1 MKKLLNTLYVTTQG
15 ASLRK
20 ERETIRIT
28 IEKQQ
33 VHIPIHTLDSV
44 CCFGNI
50 YVSPYLL
57 GALAE
62 SGVLVSYMT
71 EYGKFLARV
80 EGKKR
85 GNVLLRRA
93 QYRAVDSEEASSV
106 VASMLQA
113 KIANSR
119 SVLMRYL
126 RDHGSADVVQGSACD
141 EGGGQVQDERQAL
154 HERRVQD
161 TDGQVQA
168 VWRVQQSRDKRNVQ
182 PAQQAQQSQDAS
194 STLAVKSATKELKRV
209 LQSIQWNDSIE
220 TLRGKEGIAAKA
232 YFSVFDIL
240 ILKNK
245 EDFYFH
251 QRSKRPPKD
260 PMNGVLSFLY
270 TLLFHDTVS
279 GLEAHGLDAAVGF
292 LHTERSGRDSLA
304 LDLMEEFR
312 SVICDRV
319 ALTLVNRGQLTKKD
333 FQCQPTGA
341 VFLNE
346 KGRKTVIE
354 AYQAK
359 KREEVFHPFLQEKVP
374 IGLLFYIQ
382 AQLLARYLRGMLD
395 GYPAYFWR

>member
-126 RDHGSADVVQGSACD
+126 RDHGSTETVQGSACV
-141 EGGGQVQDERQAL
+141 EGDQHGQHGRQDPQRK
-154 HERRVQD
+154 QD
-161 TDGQVQA
+161 PHVLQNQST
-168 VWRVQQSRDKRNVQ
+168 RLIQQNQ
-182 PAQQAQQSQDAS
+182 PARSVWQTQQDLQSQDAS
-194 STLAVKSATKELKRV
+194 STLAVKSAAKELKRV

-232 YFSVFDIL
+232 YFSVFDTL

-319 ALTLVNRGQLTKKD
+319 ALTLVNRGQLTQKD
-333 FQCQPTGA
+333 FQYQPTGA
-341 VFLNE
+341 VFLND

-382 AQLLARYLRGMLD
+382 AQLLARYVRGMLD